1 MGAKGRK
8 IVKIEVP
15 YKEEYKSG
23 DKKITKGVTIIKYKD
38 DPLTIVNWKQIIDG
52 DINSNFFMVFT

>member
-15 YKEEYKSG
+15 HKEEYKSG
-23 DKKITKGVTIIKYKD
+23 DKKLQKV
-38 DPLTIVNWKQIIDG
+38 LL
-52 DINSNFFMVFT
+52 